1 MRPEVRWGHRAQ
13 ASVHPK
19 CERRLLACAP
29 AGIRHAARDSSAWA
43 TASLRLLCYCGNASV
58 QVQLVGQANKM
69 SEHRGSSSLR
79 DPALPCVC
87 AETNPLAPLTAA
99 DESTS
104 QHLPMVWAQCHSTA
118 AFQLYKHPGCRERSP
133 RQSPSAWNRSVVRFI
148 STVTWSASLLV
159 MLALAST
166 GPRYGLA
173 GMAPLLSS
181 IGNTPAVANAHA
193 RRIARTA
200 SAHVLSVARSIIMAH
215 SATPTAPGAAAFASS
230 RARCRIA
237 KWLPGISNAPN
248 VQSMP
253 GSHALHFLRRPPT
266 KPALT
271 HAATQ
276 LQQRHLT
283 LLSATQHFPVSR
295 QDPAPLSC
303 CLASRTLQVAQ
314 RPRNRCTTVFARCV
328 C

>member
-1 MRPEVRWGHRAQ
+1 
-13 ASVHPK
+13 VHPK

-200 SAHVLSVARSIIMAH
+200 SAHVLSVARSIIWLTAQH
-215 SATPTAPGAAAFASS
+215 PLLLVRQHLPAVGHDVASPNGCQVSLTLQTFSLCQDRTHCIFCAARPPNQHSLTLQLSFSSATS
-230 RARCRIA
+230 RC
-237 KWLPGISNAPN
+237 S
-248 VQSMP
+248 
-253 GSHALHFLRRPPT
+253 LRRSTFQYPGKIP
-266 KPALT
+266 
-271 HAATQ
+271 H
-276 LQQRHLT
+276 H
-283 LLSATQHFPVSR
+283 
-295 QDPAPLSC
+295 
-303 CLASRTLQVAQ
+303 
-314 RPRNRCTTVFARCV
+314 
-328 C
+328 

>member
-1 MRPEVRWGHRAQ
+1 MESIGRAFHQHRHLERLAAGDVSTCEHRATIWT
-13 ASVHPK
+13 
-19 CERRLLACAP
+19 RRHGA
-29 AGIRHAARDSSAWA
+29 
-43 TASLRLLCYCGNASV
+43 
-58 QVQLVGQANKM
+58 
-69 SEHRGSSSLR
+69 
-79 DPALPCVC
+79 
-87 AETNPLAPLTAA
+87 
-99 DESTS
+99 
-104 QHLPMVWAQCHSTA
+104 A
-118 AFQLYKHPGCRERSP
+118 AFQHWKHTSGCKCARAAHRP
-133 RQSPSAWNRSVVRFI
+133 NCIRACAI
-148 STVTWSASLLV
+148 SRAFHHL
-159 MLALAST
+159 
-166 GPRYGLA
+166 
-173 GMAPLLSS
+173 
-181 IGNTPAVANAHA
+181 
-193 RRIARTA
+193 
-200 SAHVLSVARSIIMAH
+200 AH

-314 RPRNRCTTVFARCV
+314 WPRNRCTTVFARCV